1 MNDKSKLIE
10 NIVVDLS
17 TSFKPKDLQE
27 IRLILIKALSNYDV
41 FETKQEYSLITI
53 DDYNQ
58 NLLKIRFQTRLCR
71 T

>member
-1 MNDKSKLIE
+1 MTDKSKLIE